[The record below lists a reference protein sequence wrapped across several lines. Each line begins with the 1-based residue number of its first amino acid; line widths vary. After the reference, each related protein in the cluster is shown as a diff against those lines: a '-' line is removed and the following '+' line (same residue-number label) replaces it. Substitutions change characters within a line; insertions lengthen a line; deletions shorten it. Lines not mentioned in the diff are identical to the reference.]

1 MSLPLILAS
10 ASPRR
15 KEILERLGLS
25 FAVDPARS
33 EAPPDPSLPVER
45 AVLAVARG
53 KAEEVADRH
62 PGCIVLGADT
72 AGWLRGFPEGPL
84 LGKPR
89 DAGHAHA
96 MLSAL
101 QGQEHEVLTAVWV
114 CAPPKAH
121 RPAAGGFL
129 SRARV
134 CFYPMTD
141 GEIDR
146 YIATGEP
153 MDKAGAYGIQ
163 GAGLRYIRGIRGDYY
178 TVMGLP
184 GARASRFLRLF
195 S

>member
-1 MSLPLILAS
+1 MGVRPAKS
-10 ASPRR
+10 AS
-15 KEILERLGLS
+15 
-25 FAVDPARS
+25 
-33 EAPPDPSLPVER
+33 
-45 AVLAVARG
+45 
-53 KAEEVADRH
+53 
-62 PGCIVLGADT
+62 
-72 AGWLRGFPEGPL
+72 
-84 LGKPR
+84 
-89 DAGHAHA
+89 
-96 MLSAL
+96 
-101 QGQEHEVLTAVWV
+101 
-114 CAPPKAH
+114 
-121 RPAAGGFL
+121 PAAGGFL